1 MWLGGSAPSPPG
13 SPPSPARLNGPPG
26 DDAEGGGDRH
36 SPRQGSTASVRHG
49 EDLIREAPDVHT
61 PEVHRAGWARSEIYS
76 RDGTRQGGRTGT
88 LTAGR
93 VHRGHRNVV
102 QIPVE
107 SPPEPEGHSSG
118 WQEAWAPPASKTQ

>member
-26 DDAEGGGDRH
+26 DDAER
-36 SPRQGSTASVRHG
+36 
-49 EDLIREAPDVHT
+49 
-61 PEVHRAGWARSEIYS
+61 VHRAGWARSEIYS